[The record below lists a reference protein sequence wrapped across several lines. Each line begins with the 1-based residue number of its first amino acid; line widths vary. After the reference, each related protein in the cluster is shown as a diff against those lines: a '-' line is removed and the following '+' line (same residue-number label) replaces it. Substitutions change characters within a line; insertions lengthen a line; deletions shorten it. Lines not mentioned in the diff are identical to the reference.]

1 MELDVAYILVYSQLH
16 QNSLL
21 QPSLGYTKKTTT
33 ESSEDIG
40 SNTLVIISKC
50 TPGYTAA
57 CLRRLESANLFSM
70 RTGSEISGTETTNI
84 VVLLLIMMK

>member
-1 MELDVAYILVYSQLH
+1 VYSQPH

-21 QPSLGYTKKTTT
+21 HPSSGYTKKPTK

-40 SNTLVIISKC
+40 SNTLIVINNC
-50 TPGYTAA
+50 TPDYTAA

-70 RTGSEISGTETTNI
+70 RTGSEISGAETAN
-84 VVLLLIMMK
+84 VVLLLLMMK